1 MLDDAEPNFSSRR
14 IAGIAFVAL
23 LHIGIIYALVS
34 GLGEQTVQVL
44 RQPLEARIIQAAQPP
59 PPAPPPPPQLQVA
72 PPVFIPLPQVQIA
85 LPPPVPVIA
94 SVTHVRPVA
103 PPPPQPTPPPQ
114 VTRAAAGLDPNQT
127 CAPPQYPEEAEDME
141 QTGVSVLQFLIDTH
155 GNVLSSRVESSSGHA
170 SLDDAAIR
178 ALSQCRFKPAIGAD
192 GNPQESWT
200 SIRYVWQ
207 LN

>member
-1 MLDDAEPNFSSRR
+1 MDDAEPNFSSRR
-14 IAGIAFVAL
+14 IAGIALVGL
-23 LHIGIIYALVS
+23 LHVGIIYALVS
-34 GLGEQTVQVL
+34 GFGEQTVQIL
-44 RQPLEARIIQAAQPP
+44 GQPLEARIIQAAQLPR
-59 PPAPPPPPQLQVA
+59 PAPPPPPPLQLQVT
-72 PPVFIPLPQVQIA
+72 PPVFIPLPLVQIA
-85 LPPPVPVIA
+85 PPPPVPVTA
-94 SVTHVRPVA
+94 SVTHVRRVT
-103 PPPPQPTPPPQ
+103 PPPWPTPPPQ
-114 VTRAAAGLDPNQT
+114 VTRSAAGLDPNQT

-155 GNVLSSRVESSSGHA
+155 GNVLSSRVESSSGHG

-192 GNPQESWT
+192 GSPQESWT